1 MQYLSNFGSFI
12 LAMFPSWG
20 RGVCCPHAECYNK
33 AQNHHIVQRPPSFNL
48 CQWCGGVIH
57 KPACPSKIRVAPGTN
72 RGESNL
78 LPYFPFKDDTYK
90 MAMGVQAL
98 DSGCLIEI
106 DQEHYQSELMLKNEL
121 LLHEYH
127 DYFQTLPDTEPM
139 QWEVVELVLQNMV
152 MHYPRYFT
160 LIRDGNA
167 WTWRNQL
174 LREETRFVFGKS
186 ESLPQPPLDWVG
198 RQVQEDLLVLQSTE
212 EGGSMVLVAG
222 QLCFPNAWCLDDK
235 MEQTFLDIHQS
246 VPLFAEY
253 LGRSSTLLLE
263 RLKIGRSVWRLN
275 WSLKATKRLN
285 HTPRFHYEEQQSSQE
300 ITHEN
305 IGERCFL
312 RIERQALTRLPRTN
326 AVLFTIH
333 TYQSSLAQAVNSVER
348 ARRMFNVVKT
358 MPEEVLIYKAMSP
371 FAPALLS
378 YLAAQCRDEG
388 TNL

>member
-1 MQYLSNFGSFI
+1 
-12 LAMFPSWG
+12 
-20 RGVCCPHAECYNK
+20 
-33 AQNHHIVQRPPSFNL
+33 
-48 CQWCGGVIH
+48 
-57 KPACPSKIRVAPGTN
+57 
-72 RGESNL
+72 L

-90 MAMGVQAL
+90 MTMGVQAL

-106 DQEHYQSELMLKNEL
+106 DRELYQSELMLKNEL
-121 LLHEYH
+121 LLNDYH
-127 DYFQTLPDTEPM
+127 DYFQALPDTEPM
-139 QWEVVELVLQNMV
+139 QWDVVELVLQNMAL
-152 MHYPRYFT
+152 HYPQYFT
-160 LIRDGNA
+160 LIRDGDD
-167 WTWRNQL
+167 WIWHNQL
-174 LREETRFVFGKS
+174 LCEETRFVFGKR
-186 ESLPQPPLDWVG
+186 ESLPQSPLDWVG

-212 EGGSMVLVAG
+212 EGSMVLVAG

-275 WSLKATKRLN
+275 WSMKATDRLN
-285 HTPRFHYEEQQSSQE
+285 HTPRFHYEELQSSRE

-305 IGERCFL
+305 IGDRCFL

-333 TYQSSLAQAVNSVER
+333 TYQSSLAQVVNSVEK

-358 MPEEVLIYKAMSP
+358 MPEEVLIYKAMSL
-371 FAPALLS
+371 FAPTLLH
-378 YLAAQCRDEG
+378 YLAAQCGDEG
-388 TNL
+388 TML

>member
-1 MQYLSNFGSFI
+1 MPELVCS
-12 LAMFPSWG
+12 AFPW
-20 RGVCCPHAECYNK
+20 
-33 AQNHHIVQRPPSFNL
+33 
-48 CQWCGGVIH
+48 
-57 KPACPSKIRVAPGTN
+57 N

-78 LPYFPFKDDTYK
+78 LPYFPFKDNTYK

-121 LLHEYH
+121 LLNAYH
-127 DYFQTLPDTEPM
+127 DYFQALPESELM
-139 QWEVVELVLQNMV
+139 QWDVVELVLPNMAF
-152 MHYPRYFT
+152 HYPQHFT
-160 LIRDGNA
+160 LSRDGAN
-167 WTWRNQL
+167 WTWHNQL
-174 LREETRFVFGKS
+174 LGEETRFVFGKS
-186 ESLPQPPLDWVG
+186 ETLPQAPLDWVG
-198 RQVQEDLLVLQSTE
+198 RQVQEDLLVLQRTE

-235 MEQTFLDIHQS
+235 MEHSFLDIHQS

-253 LGRSSTLLLE
+253 LGRSSTLLLD
-263 RLKIGRSVWRLN
+263 RLKIGRAVWRLN
-275 WSLKATKRLN
+275 WSLKATNRLN
-285 HTPRFHYEEQQSSQE
+285 HTPRFHHEELQSSQE

-333 TYQSSLAQAVNSVER
+333 TYQSSLAQVVNSVER
-348 ARRMFNVVKT
+348 ACRLFNVVKT
-358 MPEEVLIYKAMSP
+358 MPEEVLVYKAMSP

-378 YLAAQCRDEG
+378 YLAAQGGDGG